1 MEQLT
6 PMMRQYLE
14 VHEKVKDA
22 ILFFRLG
29 DFYEMFFD
37 DAITASREL
46 DITLTGR
53 ECGLDEKA
61 PMCGVPY
68 HAAES
73 YIAKLIEKG
82 YKVAICEQV
91 EDPKEAKG
99 IVKRDIVRVLS
110 PGTMTE
116 GKYLKEHSNNYLMSI
131 CGNVLETGIAYVDLS
146 TGEFYV
152 TQFSIYENKGLLLDE
167 IAKINPSEL
176 LMNTVVYK
184 DKGINDALS
193 RTSNGYINVLPN
205 RYFELERSKN
215 RIAQAMSVYSVHSL
229 GLENRELAMKAAG
242 ALLAYIEET
251 QMQVMQHVNALHYY
265 DVGQFMALDHAT
277 RSNLELTKTIR
288 GGEKKGSLLGLLDK
302 TRTSMGSRKLKQW
315 LDEPLTDAKKINL
328 RLEAVEILFDQPM
341 QRDTLKNRLEQI
353 YDLKR
358 LVGKMSMG
366 TCNAK
371 DLLAL
376 KDSIYQI
383 PPIKE
388 VMLALNA
395 PLWEEMIRSLDDLGD
410 IGELLERSID
420 PDPPLS
426 VKEGNMIRDGYHEEV
441 DHYREITTDSKN
453 LLLKMEQRE
462 REKSGIRSLKIKYNK
477 VFGYY
482 IEVTNSNL
490 SSVPPDYIRKQTLA
504 NSERYFTPELK
515 ELENSI
521 LEADQKLEELEYI
534 LFQEIRSEILKS
546 LDRIKTTAE
555 IISQVDVLY
564 ALAQVSFENNYIRPK
579 VDESK
584 EILIVE
590 GRHPVVESMLENNA
604 FVPNSVEVDTKDNR
618 MIIITGPNM
627 AGKSTYIRQIALIV
641 LMAQTGCFV
650 PAAQAKIGVVDRIFT
665 RVGASDDLASGHS
678 TFMVEMSEVS
688 NILQNATKDSLVIL
702 DEVGRGTSTFDGL
715 SIAWAVVEHLV
726 DHVGCKT
733 FFATHYH
740 ELTEMEEVK
749 EGVRNY
755 CIKVQERETG
765 VLFLRKIVSG
775 SADKSY
781 GIEVAKLAGLPEPV
795 IRRAN
800 ELLVVLEQKEDK
812 VKKSKSLA
820 QTLPIVE
827 DRVNLFNYKD
837 KQIIEELDQLPLDE
851 MTPMESMNYLYAL
864 KKRVTEVKE

>member
-14 VHEKVKDA
+14 IHEKVKDA

-53 ECGLDEKA
+53 DCGMEEKA

-68 HAAES
+68 HAAEN
-73 YIAKLIEKG
+73 YIARLIEKG

-91 EDPKEAKG
+91 EDPKDAKG

-116 GKYLKEHSNNYLMSI
+116 GRYLKESANNYLMSLCSNI
-131 CGNVLETGIAYVDLS
+131 LEAGIAYVDLS
-146 TGEFYV
+146 TGECYV
-152 TQFSIYENKGLLLDE
+152 TQFAVYENKGLLLDE
-167 IAKINPSEL
+167 IAKVNPSEI
-176 LMNTVVYK
+176 LMNTVLYQ
-184 DKGINDALS
+184 DKSVQGDW
-193 RTSNGYINVLPN
+193 TSASSSFINVLPN
-205 RYFELERSKN
+205 RYFDLDKSKA
-215 RIAQAMSVYSVHSL
+215 RVAEAMSVYSVGSL
-229 GLENRELAMKAAG
+229 GMENRDQAIKAAG

-251 QMQVMQHVNALHYY
+251 QMKTMVHINALRYY
-265 DVGQFMALDHAT
+265 DVHQFMALDHAT

-288 GGEKKGSLLGLLDK
+288 GGDKKGSLLGLLDK
-302 TRTSMGSRKLKQW
+302 TRTSMGARKLKQW
-315 LDEPLTDAKKINL
+315 LDEPLTDAVLINQ
-328 RLEAVEILFDQPM
+328 RLEAVESLLSAPI
-341 QRDTLKNRLEQI
+341 QRQSLKKHLEQI

-358 LVGKMSMG
+358 LVGKLSMG
-366 TCNAK
+366 TCNAR

-376 KDSIYQI
+376 KDSIQKI
-383 PPIKE
+383 PLILE
-388 VMLALNA
+388 VLQ
-395 PLWEEMIRSLDDLGD
+395 SFQ
-410 IGELLERSID
+410 GELLEEIVQHMDRLEDIEILLEAAIH
-420 PDPPLS
+420 PEPPVS

-441 DHYREITTDSKN
+441 DRYRSVTTNSKQ
-453 LLLKMEQRE
+453 LLLELEQL
-462 REKSGIRSLKIKYNK
+462 EKDRSGIKSLKVKYNK

-482 IEVTNSNL
+482 LEVTNSNL
-490 SSVPPDYIRKQTLA
+490 AMVPEHFIRKQTLA
-504 NSERYFTPELK
+504 HCERYFTPELK
-515 ELENSI
+515 ELESSI
-521 LEADQKLEELEYI
+521 LEADDRLVQLEYT
-534 LFQEIRSEILKS
+534 LFQDLRQQMLLH
-546 LDRIKTTAE
+546 LDRIKATAE
-555 IISQVDVLY
+555 SISQVDVLY
-564 ALAQVSFENNYIRPK
+564 ALAQVSFENNYVRPR
-579 VDESK
+579 VDDGQ
-584 EILIVE
+584 EILIVD
-590 GRHPVVESMLENNA
+590 GRHPVVESMLDNHG
-604 FVPNSVEVDTKDNR
+604 FVPNSAEVDTKDNR

-627 AGKSTYIRQIALIV
+627 AGKSTYIRQIALIT
-641 LMAQTGCFV
+641 LMAQVGCFV

-688 NILQNATKDSLVIL
+688 NILQNATKNSLVIL

-715 SIAWAVVEHLV
+715 SIAWAVVEYLA
-726 DHVGCKT
+726 DRVGCKT

-765 VLFLRKIVSG
+765 VLFLRKIIPG

-781 GIEVAKLAGLPEPV
+781 GIEVAKLAGLPEEV
-795 IRRAN
+795 IWRAN
-800 ELLVVLEQKEDK
+800 GLLQVLEQKEEK
-812 VKKSKSLA
+812 VKKSKDLA
-820 QTLPIVE
+820 SAPIPS
-827 DRVNLFNYKD
+827 DRVNLFNYQD
-837 KQIIEELDQLPLDE
+837 KQIIEELNGLPLDE

-864 KKRVTEVKE
+864 KKRLAGEKT